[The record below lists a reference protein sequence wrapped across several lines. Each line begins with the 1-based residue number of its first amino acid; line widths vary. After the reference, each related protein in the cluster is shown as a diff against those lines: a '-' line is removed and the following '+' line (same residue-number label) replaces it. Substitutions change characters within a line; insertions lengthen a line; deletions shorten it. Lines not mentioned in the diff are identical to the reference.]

1 MRAITDIPAKTPRP
15 IGRTDSFFPGSVKA
29 AWEVTAPAA
38 VAPAEAPEDAADAE
52 VAADKADVDVA
63 ADFPVLAAE
72 AAEPLAEELPWAVED
87 AMALAE
93 PVAVA
98 EPADATGTL
107 DKPFTMG
114 PDPAVAEAP
123 AAEAVVDAALLPP
136 PPSEVEVAPAEEE
149 ATVEVAIVVESD
161 PAALE
166 EPPPLSDDTVQSFT
180 SSTCGCPSTVIGVSV
195 ILQVSVTGPLEVLI
209 CVTVVTV
216 VGCEL
221 SAF

>member
-1 MRAITDIPAKTPRP
+1 L
-15 IGRTDSFFPGSVKA
+15 PGSVKA

-52 VAADKADVDVA
+52 VAADKADADVA

-72 AAEPLAEELPWAVED
+72 AAELLAEELPWVAED
-87 AMALAE
+87 AAALAE

-98 EPADATGTL
+98 EPADTAGTL

-136 PPSEVEVAPAEEE
+136 SEVEVASAEEE

-166 EPPPLSDDTVQSFT
+166 EPPPLPDDTVQSFT

-221 SAF
+221 SAS